1 MGGTVVII
9 ILLAAV
15 VPVMIIMS
23 GLAASAALG
32 FVLKK
37 DDRPRPNVYSSLN
50 DCLKSVQYV
59 RACIKVTYSG
69 PVYSHTVSG

>member
-9 ILLAAV
+9 ILLTVV

-37 DDRPRPNVYSSLN
+37 DVDDQHEGSELLALSEQ
-50 DCLKSVQYV
+50 S
-59 RACIKVTYSG
+59 
-69 PVYSHTVSG
+69 

>member
-9 ILLAAV
+9 ILLSVV
-15 VPVMIIMS
+15 VPVMIIMSGLAADAARPLVMIIMS

-37 DDRPRPNVYSSLN
+37 DVDDQHEGSELLALSEQ
-50 DCLKSVQYV
+50 S
-59 RACIKVTYSG
+59 
-69 PVYSHTVSG
+69 

>member
-23 GLAASAALG
+23 GLVAAGLLG
-32 FVLKK
+32 WVLKK
-37 DDRPRPNVYSSLN
+37 DVDLDHQGSELLELSER
-50 DCLKSVQYV
+50 
-59 RACIKVTYSG
+59 
-69 PVYSHTVSG
+69 H